1 MKKFSIIV
9 PVYQVEKYIRAC
21 VESIFRQGLDDDVF
35 EVIIVNDGSTDHSM
49 QQIADL
55 IGQHSNIIVL
65 EQENQG
71 LSMARNN
78 GMKNA
83 NGDYIIF
90 LDSDD
95 LLADNCLKQLMEMT
109 LEQQPDLIM
118 ADFEKKDDE
127 AILRYRQ
134 QSSAAGGC
142 KTTAKSGKALFMEDL
157 NPREC
162 YVWRTVYRRAFLEEN
177 HIRYVPGITYEDTPF
192 THECYLKAT
201 HCLRTNLFLYIYR
214 VGHASI
220 TTGMTKKKG
229 MDFSIAL
236 AKTWEMTRME
246 GIDLDVR
253 KQLKDNVFAVFSVL
267 IYAITNEVKD
277 GNERMQVVRHLQQMV
292 PDLNFNHSM
301 KQRCITFLY
310 KRMPGI
316 YIDMKVLFYKLAKRL
331 R

>member
-55 IGQHSNIIVL
+55 IGQHSNIVVL

-83 NGDYIIF
+83 YGDYIIF

-109 LEQQPDLIM
+109 LEQQPDLIV

-162 YVWRTVYRRAFLEEN
+162 
-177 HIRYVPGITYEDTPF
+177 
-192 THECYLKAT
+192 
-201 HCLRTNLFLYIYR
+201 
-214 VGHASI
+214 
-220 TTGMTKKKG
+220 
-229 MDFSIAL
+229 
-236 AKTWEMTRME
+236 
-246 GIDLDVR
+246 
-253 KQLKDNVFAVFSVL
+253 
-267 IYAITNEVKD
+267 
-277 GNERMQVVRHLQQMV
+277 
-292 PDLNFNHSM
+292 
-301 KQRCITFLY
+301 
-310 KRMPGI
+310 
-316 YIDMKVLFYKLAKRL
+316 
-331 R
+331 